1 MIKEPNWLD
10 EADVLAFHE
19 DLLARFGG
27 SPGIR
32 DRGLLESA
40 LNRPVQLFH
49 YGQPSI
55 HELAAA
61 YGVGIV
67 KNHPFIDGNKRS
79 GFIASALFLEM
90 NGFHFQSTEEEAV
103 ERTLALAA
111 GAIRE
116 ADYAEW
122 LERTSVP
129 LPEDETA

>member
-1 MIKEPNWLD
+1 MRDEPHWLD

-19 DLLARFGG
+19 DLLVRFGG
-27 SPGIR
+27 SGGIR

-49 YGQPSI
+49 HGQLTI
-55 HELAAA
+55 HEIAAA
-61 YGVGIV
+61 YGAGIV
-67 KNHPFIDGNKRS
+67 KNHPFIDGNKRT

-90 NGFHFQSTEEEAV
+90 NGFRFQSSEEEAV

-111 GAIRE
+111 GAIKE
-116 ADYAEW
+116 ADYAAW

-129 LPEDETA
+129 LADDEPS